1 MESIARQMT
10 DIKYIHHLCD
20 GIEIAK
26 KITIA
31 RENQYHCNGQVS
43 LVSDMRCNRDR
54 VSWGGLWE
62 IYAFFE
68 NWKPELHTFK
78 SGAG

>member
-1 MESIARQMT
+1 MP
-10 DIKYIHHLCD
+10 
-20 GIEIAK
+20 
-26 KITIA
+26 
-31 RENQYHCNGQVS
+31 RENQHHCNGHGS
-43 LVSDMRCNRDR
+43 LVSDVRCNRDR
-54 VSWGGLWE
+54 VGWGGLWE